1 MKNDDFIITYLS
13 PIKKLKKFLAD
24 LVLVPQIWTS
34 FLEYSYE
41 GQGRLTFYVGAKGM

>member
-24 LVLVPQIWTS
+24 LVLCSAPNLDLILGV
-34 FLEYSYE
+34 
-41 GQGRLTFYVGAKGM
+41 